1 MSAFEAQLECLL
13 VQFVY
18 KFFVNNHQIW
28 VVNSTDQ
35 VDLIEGQ
42 VLLDELT
49 LHQYFGFITLDIE
62 YVPEVASYEM
72 FRVES
77 KIEIGQVLDEHL
89 NCMLLSILDNLDITR
104 QSLLNDYFLKL
115 RRKWSNLFLGTV

>member
-1 MSAFEAQLECLL
+1 M
-13 VQFVY
+13 
-18 KFFVNNHQIW
+18 
-28 VVNSTDQ
+28 
-35 VDLIEGQ
+35 DLIEGQ

-49 LHQYFGFITLDIE
+49 LHQYLGFITLDVE

-77 KIEIGQVLDEHL
+77 KIEIGQVLDEQL
-89 NCMLLSILDNLDITR
+89 NCMLLSILDNLNVTR

-115 RRKWSNLFLGTV
+115 RRK

>member
-1 MSAFEAQLECLL
+1 M
-13 VQFVY
+13 
-18 KFFVNNHQIW
+18 
-28 VVNSTDQ
+28 
-35 VDLIEGQ
+35 DLIEGQ

-49 LHQYFGFITLDIE
+49 LHQYFGFITLYIE

-89 NCMLLSILDNLDITR
+89 NCMLLSILDNLGITR
-104 QSLLNDYFLKL
+104 QSLLNYYFLKL
-115 RRKWSNLFLGTV
+115 RRK